1 MKKLLFILLLLLAG
15 PLAMAQPKQITAKE
29 FLKLSVNDT
38 TSYVLKGVVS
48 NVRYSSRG
56 SFDLTDNTGTVYV
69 YGLIDPSDPGK
80 SFSQLEIVRGD
91 TLTVQGRFTIYNGT
105 TKEMKDGRLLA
116 RADGPDHNKSFYDRL
131 DQKPSFKG
139 KEGMEGLAEFR
150 NWVQSHLKKP
160 ADGAT
165 GSVKVRFVVGR
176 NGKVQEV
183 QVDKGATPSLNDEAV
198 RVVRSSPRWK
208 PAISEGTP
216 IRYNCFVVVVF
227 D

>member
-1 MKKLLFILLLLLAG
+1 MKKLLFFICLLFAG
-15 PLAMAQPKQITAKE
+15 SQGMAQPKQITARD
-29 FLKLSVNDT
+29 FLKLPVNDT

-48 NVRYSSRG
+48 NVKYSSRG
-56 SFDLTDNTGTVYV
+56 SFYLNDNTGSVYV
-69 YGLIDPSDPGK
+69 YGLIDPSNPGK

-91 TLTVQGRFTIYNGT
+91 TLTVQGRFTIYDGT

-116 RADGPDHNKSFYDRL
+116 RSDGSEHNKSFYDRL

-139 KEGMEGLAEFR
+139 KEGPEGLAEFR
-150 NWVQSHLKKP
+150 NWVQAHLKKP

-183 QVDKGATPSLNDEAV
+183 QVDKGASPALNDEAV

-208 PAISEGTP
+208 PAIAEGSP

>member
-1 MKKLLFILLLLLAG
+1 MKKLLFIICLLFAGSLAV
-15 PLAMAQPKQITAKE
+15 AQPKQITARE

-38 TSYVLKGVVS
+38 TSYVLKGVAS
-48 NVRYSSRG
+48 NVKYSSRG
-56 SFDLTDNTGTVYV
+56 SFYLNDNTGSVYV
-69 YGLIDPSDPGK
+69 YGLIDPSNPGK
-80 SFSQLEIVRGD
+80 NFSQLEILRGD
-91 TLTVQGRFTIYNGT
+91 TLTVQGRFTIYDGT

-116 RADGPDHNKSFYDRL
+116 RSNGPEHNKSFYDRL

-139 KEGMEGLAEFR
+139 KEGTEGLAEFH
-150 NWVQSHLKKP
+150 NWVQAHLKKP
-160 ADGAT
+160 ADGGT
-165 GSVKVRFVVGR
+165 GSVKVLFVVGR

-183 QVDKGATPSLNDEAV
+183 QVDKGASPVLNDEAV

-208 PAISEGTP
+208 PAIAEGTP